1 MKGGLYFM
9 DVVNVVT
16 SIISSLGFPIAVC
29 CWLFYDK
36 VQERKARSEE
46 MEAMRNAIE
55 SNTTIMAELKT
66 MIATLH
72 GVN

>member
-1 MKGGLYFM
+1 M
-9 DVVNVVT
+9 DMDIVNVVT
-16 SIISSLGFPIAVC
+16 SVISSLGFPVAVC
-29 CWLFYDK
+29 CWLLYDK
-36 VQERKARSEE
+36 TQERKMRGEE

-55 SNTTIMAELKT
+55 SNTTIMTELKT

>member
-1 MKGGLYFM
+1 M

-16 SIISSLGFPIAVC
+16 SFISSLGFPIAVC

-36 VQERKARSEE
+36 TQDRKVRSEE
-46 MEAMRNAIE
+46 MEAMRKAIE
-55 SNTTIMAELKT
+55 GNTTIMVELKS

-72 GVN
+72 GGN

>member
-1 MKGGLYFM
+1 M
-9 DVVNVVT
+9 DAVNVVT

-36 VQERKARSEE
+36 TQERKVKSEE
-46 MEAMRNAIE
+46 MEAMRKAIE
-55 SNTTIMAELKT
+55 SNTTIMMELKT

-72 GVN
+72 GVK

>member
-1 MKGGLYFM
+1 M

-36 VQERKARSEE
+36 TQDRKVRSEE
-46 MEAMRNAIE
+46 MEAMRKAIE
-55 SNTTIMAELKT
+55 GNTTIMVELKS

>member
-1 MKGGLYFM
+1 M
-9 DVVNVVT
+9 DTVNVVT

-36 VQERKARSEE
+36 TQERKVKSEE
-46 MEAMRNAIE
+46 MEAMRKTIE
-55 SNTTIMAELKT
+55 SNTSIMVELKT

>member
-1 MKGGLYFM
+1 M

-16 SIISSLGFPIAVC
+16 SIISSLGFPIAAC

-36 VQERKARSEE
+36 TQERKARSEE
-46 MEAMRNAIE
+46 MEAMRKAIE

>member
-1 MKGGLYFM
+1 M

-16 SIISSLGFPIAVC
+16 SVISSLGFPIAVC

-36 VQERKARSEE
+36 TQDRKVRSEE
-46 MEAMRNAIE
+46 MEAMRKAIE
-55 SNTTIMAELKT
+55 GNTTIMVELKS

>member
-1 MKGGLYFM
+1 M
-9 DVVNVVT
+9 DIVNVVT
-16 SIISSLGFPIAVC
+16 STISSLGFPIAVC

-36 VQERKARSEE
+36 TQERKTRSEE

-55 SNTTIMAELKT
+55 SNTTIMTELKT

-72 GVN
+72 GG

>member
-1 MKGGLYFM
+1 M

-36 VQERKARSEE
+36 AQERKARSEE

>member
-1 MKGGLYFM
+1 M

>member
-1 MKGGLYFM
+1 M

-36 VQERKARSEE
+36 TQDRKVRSEE
-46 MEAMRNAIE
+46 MEAMRKAIE
-55 SNTTIMAELKT
+55 SNTTIMVELKS

>member
-1 MKGGLYFM
+1 M
-9 DVVNVVT
+9 DIVNVVT

-36 VQERKARSEE
+36 TQDRKVRSEE
-46 MEAMRNAIE
+46 MEAMRKAIE
-55 SNTTIMAELKT
+55 SNTTIMVELKS

-72 GVN
+72 GGN